1 MCAGII
7 FFCVV
12 LFGLSAFQAGTVLGD
27 VHRSWTVQHLQVW
40 GGDFHWW
47 TLLTSGF
54 VHLNLS
60 HLSVN
65 MIMLALIGPFL
76 ERHLGHLRFV
86 VAYLVGLVGSAGV
99 VAVMDSSPT
108 VGASGAL
115 FALMVLLLRVHEEP
129 RAPLALLGANLVY
142 TFVGDGVSLWGHLG
156 GLLWGIVL
164 LACGLG
170 KTSAC
175 YPRA

>member
-1 MCAGII
+1 
-7 FFCVV
+7 
-12 LFGLSAFQAGTVLGD
+12 
-27 VHRSWTVQHLQVW
+27 
-40 GGDFHWW
+40 
-47 TLLTSGF
+47 
-54 VHLNLS
+54 
-60 HLSVN
+60 
-65 MIMLALIGPFL
+65 MLALIGPFL
-76 ERHLGHLRFV
+76 ERHLGHLRFA